1 MIPVINNIPSELSMG
16 KRSGSLAEDAFNR
29 WLVQDYLFMRGF
41 AGFASLAVGKTPRPG
56 QSVLIGGL
64 SALDDE
70 LEEVSVG
77 IGSGEYR

>member
-1 MIPVINNIPSELSMG
+1 
-16 KRSGSLAEDAFNR
+16 
-29 WLVQDYLFMRGF
+29 MRGF